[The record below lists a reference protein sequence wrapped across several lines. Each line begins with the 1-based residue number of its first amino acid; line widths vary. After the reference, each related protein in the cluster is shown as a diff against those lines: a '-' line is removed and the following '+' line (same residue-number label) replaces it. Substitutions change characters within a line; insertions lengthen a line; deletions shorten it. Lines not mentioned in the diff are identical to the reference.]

1 MDTVTA
7 NSMSPSPWMTPQE
20 TADYLQIALGTLRN
34 WTSARFVPFAKRGR
48 IVRYNRDA
56 IDRWLGRGSC
66 PGRTTLADLNG

>member
-1 MDTVTA
+1 
-7 NSMSPSPWMTPQE
+7 MTPQE

-56 IDRWLGRGSC
+56 IDRWLARGSC